1 MKKLWTVK
9 EVCAQTG
16 LTGKHLHFY
25 HHAGVVRAAK
35 YANYSVEGHDGY
47 KLYDDAGLAKLQ
59 QISMYYELGL
69 KRNEIRGL
77 MMAPGYDMHQA
88 LDDLRVQMEE
98 KRLRLERHI
107 AAIEQLRLI
116 GTKNNLMDI
125 FRQFSLDGLGK
136 NALAYSQEAI
146 DQWVESVF
154 DEQSFET
161 FFNQFEKHL
170 GALSGLEP
178 DALAS
183 EPGTIIVGK
192 TFQDAI
198 QTLGLPGYLLVLSLF
213 LSAAGEGEMAKSF
226 DEELSLKIS
235 PEQGKA
241 AIVWLRNDLN
251 QLLEETARL
260 IARHHDVL
268 GKPFD
273 SPGVAE
279 MIAGL
284 KELLRL
290 HFGILHNEEYSLYFN
305 ALEFP
310 PYEGN
315 QDYLNYLLGALKY
328 YVEIC

>member
-9 EVCAQTG
+9 EVCARTG
-16 LTGKHLHFY
+16 LTGKHLHFF

-59 QISMYYELGL
+59 QIAMYYELGL
-69 KRNEIRGL
+69 KRNEIRDL
-77 MMAPGYDMHQA
+77 MMAPGYDMHKA

-116 GTKNNLMDI
+116 GTRNNLMDL
-125 FRQFSLDGLGK
+125 FRQFSLEGLGK

-154 DEQSFET
+154 DEQSFDT

-178 DALAS
+178 DALVTEA
-183 EPGTIIVGK
+183 GTAIIGK
-192 TFQDAI
+192 IFQDASRI
-198 QTLGLPGYLLVLSLF
+198 LGLPGYLLVLSLF

-226 DEELSLKIS
+226 NEELSLKIS
-235 PEQGKA
+235 PDQGHA
-241 AIVWLRNDLN
+241 AIVWVRDDMN

-260 IARHHDVL
+260 IARHHDAL

-273 SPGVAE
+273 SPEAAE
-279 MIAGL
+279 MVADL

-290 HFGILHNEEYSLYFN
+290 HFGILHNDEYRLFFTGIQP
-305 ALEFP
+305 ARRPGEP
-310 PYEGN
+310 AG
-315 QDYLNYLLGALKY
+315 
-328 YVEIC
+328 